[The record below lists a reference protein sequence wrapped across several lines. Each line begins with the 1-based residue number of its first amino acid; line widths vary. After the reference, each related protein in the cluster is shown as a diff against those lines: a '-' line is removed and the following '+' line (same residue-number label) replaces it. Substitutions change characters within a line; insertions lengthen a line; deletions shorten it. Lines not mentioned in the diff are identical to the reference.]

1 MTVDSKILI
10 VEDEFITAAD
20 LKQRLEKLGYNI
32 LGIADNGED
41 AIKKTRETHPD
52 MVLIDIILKGEMD
65 GIETAQQIRDL
76 YDIPFIYLTAY
87 FDDTTLERA
96 KKTEP
101 YGYIL
106 KPFEETR
113 IQSTI
118 EMAVYN
124 HQKEQK
130 LINTAKI
137 LKFSTET
144 IKEINKTPKV

>member
-1 MTVDSKILI
+1 MTLDSKILI

-87 FDDTTLERA
+87 YDDTTLERA

-118 EMAVYN
+118 KMAVYK
-124 HQKEQK
+124 HQNEQK

-144 IKEINKTPKV
+144 IKEINKP